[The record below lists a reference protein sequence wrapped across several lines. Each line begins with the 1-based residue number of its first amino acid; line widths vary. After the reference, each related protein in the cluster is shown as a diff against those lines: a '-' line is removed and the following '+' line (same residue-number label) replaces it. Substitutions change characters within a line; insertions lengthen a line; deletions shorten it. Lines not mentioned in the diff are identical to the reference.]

1 MLAVFDWNSKKKKR
15 EKWSIEMLCT
25 WLVGFVGAASL
36 AGGTLKSTCVVRVM
50 KSESAKKQL
59 GLEVI

>member
-1 MLAVFDWNSKKKKR
+1 MVAVFDWNSKKKKKEKR
-15 EKWSIEMLCT
+15 EVEYWNVHM
-25 WLVGFVGAASL
+25 VGFVGAAIL
-36 AGGTLKSTCVVRVM
+36 AGGTLKSMCVVRVM

>member
-1 MLAVFDWNSKKKKR
+1 MLAVFDWNSKKKEKR
-15 EKWSIEMLCT
+15 EVEYWNVVHM
-25 WLVGFVGAASL
+25 VGFVGAASL

>member
-1 MLAVFDWNSKKKKR
+1 MH
-15 EKWSIEMLCT
+15 M
-25 WLVGFVGAASL
+25 VGFVGAASL

>member
-1 MLAVFDWNSKKKKR
+1 MLAVFDWNSKKKKEKR
-15 EKWSIEMLCT
+15 EVEYWNVVHT
-25 WLVGFVGAASL
+25 AGFVGAAIL

>member
-1 MLAVFDWNSKKKKR
+1 MH
-15 EKWSIEMLCT
+15 M
-25 WLVGFVGAASL
+25 VGFVGAAIL